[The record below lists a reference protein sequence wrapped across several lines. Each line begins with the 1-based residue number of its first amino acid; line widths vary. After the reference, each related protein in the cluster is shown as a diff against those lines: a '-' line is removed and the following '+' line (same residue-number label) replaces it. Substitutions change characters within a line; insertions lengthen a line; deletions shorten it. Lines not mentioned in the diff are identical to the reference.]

1 MAGYYDRDRNPRTPG
16 TEARASAFTAAG
28 TMNHPMTHHGNV
40 AEYQVSGIPF
50 FYTFTTAEDT
60 VHTITFPYVTQW
72 IQIILDDN
80 KSIKVGYTK
89 AGLGHDGGNYV
100 EEYGDPMNPVDT
112 RLTGT
117 NYVVFDS
124 TTAGD
129 LPNGAIW
136 RMKTNQ
142 LAIISD
148 AEVRVSIVAGLTS
161 VLSSDFPDISS
172 ITGCGSS
179 LLQNGSSLQDDDVGP

>member
-16 TEARASAFTAAG
+16 TEARTSAFTAAG

-89 AGLGHDGGNYV
+89 AGLAHDGGNY
-100 EEYGDPMNPVDT
+100 EDDTANGNADT

-124 TTAGD
+124 TSAGD

-142 LAIISD
+142 LAIIS
-148 AEVRVSIVAGLTS
+148 ANEVRVSIVAGLTN

-179 LLQNGSSLQDDDVGP
+179 LLQDGSSLQNDDAGP

>member
-1 MAGYYDRDRNPRTPG
+1 MGYYDRDRSPPG
-16 TEARASAFTAAG
+16 KTGTSYDRVAAG

-80 KSIKVGYTK
+80 KSIKVGYSK
-89 AGLGHDGGNYV
+89 AGLAHDGGNY
-100 EEYGDPMNPVDT
+100 EDNTATGGADS
-112 RLTGT
+112 RLLGT

-124 TTAGD
+124 TSAGD

-142 LAIISD
+142 IAIISA

-161 VLSSDFPDISS
+161 VVGSDFPDISTIS
-172 ITGCGSS
+172 GCGSS
-179 LLQNGSSLQDDDVGP
+179 LLLDGSTSIQNDDAGP

>member
-1 MAGYYDRDRNPRTPG
+1 MSYYDRDRNPRSPSTGLPVS
-16 TEARASAFTAAG
+16 RTAMG

-89 AGLGHDGGNYV
+89 AGLEHDGGNY
-100 EEYGDPMNPVDT
+100 EEEHAPLSNADT
-112 RLTGT
+112 RLTGS

-124 TTAGD
+124 TSAGD

-142 LAIISD
+142 LAIIS
-148 AEVRVSIVAGLTS
+148 ANEVRVSIVAGLTN
-161 VLSSDFPDISS
+161 VLSSDFPDIST

-179 LLQNGSSLQDDDVGP
+179 LLQNGSSLQSDDAGP